1 LPVLAKPFLFLSLSK
16 MKNRSLPTYFFRG
29 LLFVV
34 PVALTIYIIVVC
46 IRWLDSLIDISVP
59 GLGLLTI
66 VASITLI
73 GYLAS
78 TLLAAPL
85 FRLLEEV
92 LTKLP
97 LVNIIYSSLKDLI
110 SAFVGDKK
118 KFDRPVLVALSEDL
132 TIRKPGFITQNDLS
146 QLGLI
151 DQVAVYLPHSYNF
164 SGNLFIVP
172 TQYVT
177 PINASSTEI
186 MKFIVSGG
194 VSGLEEQL
202 TGRVSS

>member
-1 LPVLAKPFLFLSLSK
+1 

-29 LLFVV
+29 LLFAV
-34 PVALTIYIIVVC
+34 PVALTIYILVVC
-46 IRWLDSLIDISVP
+46 IRWLDSLIDISIP

-66 VASITLI
+66 LASVTLI

-85 FRLLEEV
+85 FRLLEEL
-92 LTKLP
+92 LTRLP

-118 KFDRPVLVALSEDL
+118 KFDRPVLVALSDDL
-132 TIRKPGFITQNDLS
+132 TIRKPGFITQDNLAK
-146 QLGLI
+146 LGLV

-172 TQYVT
+172 SQYVT
-177 PINASSTEI
+177 PIEASSTEI

-194 VSGLEEQL
+194 VSGLEEHL
-202 TGRVSS
+202 GGMPHEKV

>member
-1 LPVLAKPFLFLSLSK
+1 

>member
-1 LPVLAKPFLFLSLSK
+1 
-16 MKNRSLPTYFFRG
+16 MNNRSLATYFFRG

-34 PVALTIYIIVVC
+34 PVALTIYLIVVS
-46 IRWLDSLIDISVP
+46 IRWLDSLIGISIP

-66 VASITLI
+66 LASITLI

-118 KFDRPVLVALSEDL
+118 KFDRPVLVALSEEL
-132 TIRKPGFITQNDLS
+132 TIQKPGFITQNDLS

-177 PINASSTEI
+177 PISASSTEI

-194 VSGLEEQL
+194 VSGLEEHL